1 MHAEN
6 RRART
11 GPAGRRVSPLHLW
24 ISSIG
29 LALAAVCAL
38 VLAPLASASAAPA
51 SSSPRAESAS
61 SLPACPFWDASVT
74 PPARTVTPWVP
85 PDQTAG
91 AVDFS
96 SRPAAPTL
104 TGTLANGEVTVTVN
118 PVPNAVAYRVWRDG
132 VDVGYISYWGQTGP
146 LTVTDTSPCQGA
158 YYDVVAMY
166 DTSGDDASLGQIS
179 VPYWLGADGTLA
191 TGAGDVAV
199 GTQISMMVTSYND
212 VGQTSSGLNSQLGV
226 CATDPRV
233 IPWGTYFTVPGYGT
247 CYAADIGTWIQN
259 DTVDVWL
266 PGSQADGWGVQD
278 RTVTVIADPYV
289 SGSGSTGSA
298 SASPSATASASPS
311 ATASSSPSATASS
324 SPTATASA
332 SPSTTPT
339 GSGTCDAAW
348 SASTSYT
355 PGQLVSYDGDNYTA
369 TYYSTDAIPNAATS
383 WDVWTSDG
391 ACSS

>member
-1 MHAEN
+1 MHAWN
-6 RRART
+6 QRART
-11 GPAGRRVSPLHLW
+11 RSGPRPRGRPHLW
-24 ISSIG
+24 IAAVG
-29 LALAAVCAL
+29 TALATACAL
-38 VLAPLASASAAPA
+38 VLVPLTDASAAP
-51 SSSPRAESAS
+51 SPRAESAS

-85 PDQTAG
+85 PGQTAS
-91 AVDFS
+91 AVNFT

-179 VPYWLGADGTLA
+179 VPYWLGDDGTLA
-191 TGAGDVAV
+191 TGSGDVAP

-266 PGSQADGWGVQD
+266 PGSQANGWGVQD
-278 RTVTVIADPYV
+278 RTVTVIADPYA
-289 SGSGSTGSA
+289 SGSSGGST
-298 SASPSATASASPS
+298 SPTASASPTVPAS
-311 ATASSSPSATASS
+311 ASP
-324 SPTATASA
+324 TASA

-339 GSGTCDAAW
+339 GTGTCATTW
-348 SASTSYT
+348 SATTSYT
-355 PGQLVSYDGDNYTA
+355 PGAIVSYEGENYTA
-369 TYYSTDAIPNAATS
+369 TYYSTDAVPNAATS
-383 WDVWTSDG
+383 WDVWSSDG